1 VDITKNELIYWADF
15 FDGEG
20 HIELAYRLSSSHSYL
35 GHGAY
40 QFQVWADQRLDDP
53 DYFFAELV
61 NNFGGRVIPHKKW
74 PGSFRWY
81 IGSKL
86 GRKFLEA
93 ILPYLR
99 VQKRLAELGIAFQKS
114 MQETRDN
121 KLINVPK
128 SEIIKRDNILR
139 EYFSLY
145 RGTKSKRVLRLGQD
159 YIK

>member
-1 VDITKNELIYWADF
+1 MEKDSLNYWAGF

-20 HIELAYRLSSSHSYL
+20 HIELAYRLSTAHSYL
-35 GHGAY
+35 GHGTY
-40 QFQVWADQRLDDP
+40 KFQLWADQRLKNP
-53 DYFFAELV
+53 DHFFAELI
-61 NNFGGRVIPHKKW
+61 NNFGGNVIPHKDW

-81 IGSKL
+81 ISGKQ
-86 GRKFLEA
+86 GREFLEA

-99 VQKRLAELGIAFQKS
+99 VQKRLAELGIAFHNS

-121 KLINVPK
+121 KLINVPR
-128 SEIIKRDNILR
+128 SEIIKRDNILL
-139 EYFSLY
+139 EYSSLY

>member
-1 VDITKNELIYWADF
+1 MDNKSLSYWAGF

-20 HIELAYRLSSSHSYL
+20 HIELAYRLSTSHSYL

-40 QFQVWADQRLDDP
+40 KFQVWIDQRLKNP
-53 DYFFAELV
+53 EHFFAGLL
-61 NNFGGRVIPHKKW
+61 NNFGGHIVSHRKW
-74 PGSFRWY
+74 PGSFRWH
-81 IGSKL
+81 ISGKA
-86 GRKFLEA
+86 GRQFLEA
-93 ILPYLR
+93 IMPYLR
-99 VQKRLAELGIAFQKS
+99 IKKRLAELGIAFQKS

-145 RGTKSKRVLRLGQD
+145 RGTKSKRILRLGQD